1 MAHGSRYSV
10 DKNFVRHL
18 LDFKNKSYDTAVNS
32 NLLSWFCNFLVG
44 YRGYNVFSYVYTQL
58 VLQSLIKL
66 MLSSIIINA
75 CKLSC
80 FYDFLMLLSRNC
92 GSFSRN
98 EITVVVIEYFFV
110 IIINEIFLFICI

>member
-32 NLLSWFCNFLVG
+32 NSLSWFCNFLVG